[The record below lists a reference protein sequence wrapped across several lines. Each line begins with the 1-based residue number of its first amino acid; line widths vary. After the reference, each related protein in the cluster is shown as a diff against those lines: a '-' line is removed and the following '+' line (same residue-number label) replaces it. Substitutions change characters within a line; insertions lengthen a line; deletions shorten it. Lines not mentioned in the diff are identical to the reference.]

1 MCAEK
6 NLLLTILA
14 DILAII
20 FIIQII
26 IYPPA
31 IDRVVEITYDCVSIS
46 IIICTA
52 NDTFPSIFM
61 LNRKRQVIE
70 NSTINYQRL
79 MYLSAVLKVYIRYV
93 YVVIVV
99 KAMILQRMY

>member
-1 MCAEK
+1 MCGKKSIA
-6 NLLLTILA
+6 NNTSGYTCNHLYNS
-14 DILAII
+14 D
-20 FIIQII
+20 
-26 IYPPA
+26 YPPA
-31 IDRVVEITYDCVSIS
+31 IEVRVVEITYDCVSIS